1 MGETMQHVFAP
12 LRKLQWQLSLSY
24 IMVVMVAIPALLGV
38 GLALLVILTPPAIS
52 LSPAEQLVQGLE
64 SKTAPQ
70 LLQGMQG
77 HPNQKWL
84 EQWAINFIENQRT
97 KSDIVEQKAAHLNVA
112 KKLAVMILDP
122 GGQVIASDPSIPPS
136 LVHPGL
142 STQQFLLQ
150 KLQLDTL
157 ESQNVIRAAFAN
169 DQRLDNL
176 VYTFVDGRTIVAV
189 PVVDAQQG
197 PVGVLFVVVKGLK
210 GTGSPPAPSNPVRAF
225 FSQLAG
231 GSQQSSASTSEAW
244 TPSNLLLYA
253 ILLIIITS
261 VIGTAFGVVTAR
273 RITHRLQQI
282 TAAARSWSRGH
293 FEVTV
298 SDSSP
303 DELGQLAQDLNRMAQ
318 QVQVLLD
325 TRQELALMEER
336 QRVARDLHDSV
347 KQHAFAIS
355 LLIGAAKSRLPG
367 EPEAAQTYL
376 VRAGDLADHTRQ
388 ELTAILQQLRP
399 AELVEEGLRTA
410 LQDYTRQWSQRTG
423 IAAEFSAQGGYSIPL
438 DIEEALFRVAQE
450 ALANV
455 ARHSQASQIQV
466 KLEQEPDL
474 VCLGIHDNGTGFDM
488 AQGASKGQ
496 GLTNMLERVEAH
508 HGTLSISSATGG
520 TLVEACIPLVTSQ
533 PAGVQAAAAKE
544 DDL

>member
-12 LRKLQWQLSLSY
+12 VRKLQWQLSLSY

-38 GLALLVILTPPAIS
+38 GLALLVILTPPATR

-64 SKTAPQ
+64 SKIAPQ

-77 HPNQKWL
+77 HPNQRWL
-84 EQWAINFIENQRT
+84 EQWTINFIENQRT
-97 KSDIVEQKAAHLNVA
+97 KANKVEQEAAQLNVA
-112 KKLAVMILDP
+112 EKLAVMILDP

-150 KLQLDTL
+150 KLQLKTL

-176 VYTFVDGRTIVAV
+176 VYTFVDGRTIAAV
-189 PVVDAQQG
+189 PIVDAQQG
-197 PVGVLFVVVKGLK
+197 PIGVLFVVVKGLK
-210 GTGSPPAPSNPVRAF
+210 GTDSPPAPSNPVSAF

-231 GSQQSSASTSEAW
+231 GGQQYSASTSDAW
-244 TPSNLLLYA
+244 TPSKLLLYA
-253 ILLIIITS
+253 TLLIIITS

-273 RITHRLQQI
+273 RITCRLQRI
-282 TAAARSWSRGH
+282 TSAVHAWSRGH

-303 DELGQLAQDLNRMAQ
+303 DELGQLALDLNRMAQ

-325 TRQELALMEER
+325 TRRELALMEER

-355 LLIGAAKSRLPG
+355 LLIGAAQSRLPG

-399 AELVEEGLRTA
+399 AALVEEGLRMA
-410 LQDYTRQWSQRTG
+410 LQDYTRQWSQRTA
-423 IAAEFSAQGGYSIPL
+423 ITAEFSAQGGYSMPL
-438 DIEEALFRVAQE
+438 DIEEALFRIAQE

-455 ARHSQASQIQV
+455 ARHSQASQTQV
-466 KLEQEPDL
+466 QLEQEPGQ
-474 VCLGIHDNGTGFDM
+474 VCLMIHDNGTGFDM

-496 GLTNMLERVEAH
+496 GLTNMRERVEAH
-508 HGTLSISSATGG
+508 RGTLSIASETSG
-520 TLVEACIPLVTSQ
+520 TLVKACIPLVTSQ
-533 PAGVQAAAAKE
+533 PVGIQAAAAKE
-544 DDL
+544 DYL

>member
-1 MGETMQHVFAP
+1 MQHVFAP

-38 GLALLVILTPPAIS
+38 GLALLVILTPAATR

-64 SKTAPQ
+64 SQIAPQ

-77 HPNQKWL
+77 HPNQRRL
-84 EQWAINFIENQRT
+84 EQWAINFIVNQYA
-97 KSDIVEQKAAHLNVA
+97 KANKVEQQADHLNVA
-112 KKLAVMILDP
+112 EKLAVMILDS
-122 GGQVIASDPSIPPS
+122 GGQVIASDPAIPPS
-136 LVHPGL
+136 LVHLGL

-150 KLQLDTL
+150 KLQLDMP

-189 PVVDAQQG
+189 PVVDTQRG
-197 PVGVLFVVVKGLK
+197 PVGVLFVVARGLK
-210 GTGSPPAPSNPVRAF
+210 GSDTPSTLSSPVVAF
-225 FSQLAG
+225 FSQIANG
-231 GSQQSSASTSEAW
+231 GQQNASTGGVW
-244 TPSNLLLYA
+244 TSSNLLLYA

-261 VIGTAFGVVTAR
+261 IIGTTFGMVSAK

-282 TAAARSWSRGH
+282 TSAARSWSRGH

-318 QVQVLLD
+318 QVQTLLD
-325 TRQELALMEER
+325 TRQELTLMEER

-355 LLIGAAKSRLPG
+355 LLIGAAQSRLPG

-399 AELVEEGLRTA
+399 AALVEEGLRTA
-410 LQDYTRQWSQRTG
+410 LHNYVHQWSQRTG

-438 DIEEALFRVAQE
+438 DIEEALYRVAQE

-455 ARHSQASQIQV
+455 ARHSQASQVQV
-466 KLEQEPDL
+466 QLEQESGQ
-474 VCLGIHDNGTGFDM
+474 VCLAIHDNGTGFDM
-488 AQGASKGQ
+488 AQDTGKGQ
-496 GLTNMLERVEAH
+496 GLTNMRERVDAH
-508 HGTLSISSATGG
+508 RGTLSISGTIEG
-520 TLVEACIPLVTSQ
+520 TLVKACIPLVTSQ
-533 PAGVQAAAAKE
+533 PARVQAATAKE
-544 DDL
+544 DVL

>member
-1 MGETMQHVFAP
+1 MGDTMQHVLAP

-38 GLALLVILTPPAIS
+38 GLALLVILTPPATR
-52 LSPAEQLVQGLE
+52 LSPAGQLVQGLE
-64 SKTAPQ
+64 SKIAPQ

-77 HPNQKWL
+77 RPKQEWL
-84 EQWAINFIENQRT
+84 KQWAINFVEDQRT
-97 KSDIVEQKAAHLNVA
+97 KANKIEQQAVHLNVDE
-112 KKLAVMILDP
+112 KLAVLILDS
-122 GGQVIASDPSIPPS
+122 GGQVIASDPAIPPS
-136 LVHPGL
+136 VVPPGL

-157 ESQNVIRAAFAN
+157 ESQNIIRAAFAN
-169 DQRLDNL
+169 DQRPDNL

-189 PVVDAQQG
+189 PVVDDQRG
-197 PVGVLFVVVKGLK
+197 PVGVLFIVVRGLK
-210 GTGSPPAPSNPVRAF
+210 GSDTTATPSNPVTAF
-225 FSQLAG
+225 FSQLTG
-231 GSQQSSASTSEAW
+231 GSQQNSASTGEAW
-244 TPSNLLLYA
+244 TPSKLLLYA
-253 ILLIIITS
+253 TLLIIMTS
-261 VIGTAFGVVTAR
+261 VIGTSFGVVTAR
-273 RITHRLQQI
+273 RITRRLKRI
-282 TAAARSWSRGH
+282 TSAAHAWSRGH

-325 TRQELALMEER
+325 TRRELALVEER

-355 LLIGAAKSRLPG
+355 LLIGAAQSRLPG

-376 VRAGDLADHTRQ
+376 VRAGDLTDHTRQ

-399 AELVEEGLRTA
+399 AALVEEGLRTA

-438 DIEEALFRVAQE
+438 DIEEALFRVAQD

-455 ARHSQASQIQV
+455 TRNSQASQVQV
-466 KLEQEPDL
+466 QLEQKPGQ
-474 VCLGIHDNGTGFDM
+474 VCLMIHDNGIGFDM
-488 AQGASKGQ
+488 THGANKGQ
-496 GLTNMLERVEAH
+496 GLTNMRERVEAH
-508 HGTLSISSATGG
+508 RG
-520 TLVEACIPLVTSQ
+520 
-533 PAGVQAAAAKE
+533 
-544 DDL
+544 

>member
-1 MGETMQHVFAP
+1 MQHVFAP

-38 GLALLVILTPPAIS
+38 GLALLVILTPAATR
-52 LSPAEQLVQGLE
+52 LSPAGQLVQGLE

-77 HPNQKWL
+77 HPNQAWL
-84 EQWAINFIENQRT
+84 RQWAINFIENQRT
-97 KSDIVEQKAAHLNVA
+97 KADKVEQQAVHLNVA
-112 KKLAVMILDP
+112 EKLAVLILDP
-122 GGQVIASDPSIPPS
+122 GGQVIASDPAIPPS
-136 LVHPGL
+136 LAHPGL

-169 DQRLDNL
+169 DQRQDNL

-189 PVVDAQQG
+189 PVVDTQRG
-197 PVGVLFVVVKGLK
+197 PVGVLFVVVRGLK
-210 GTGSPPAPSNPVRAF
+210 GSDTTATPSNPVIAF

-231 GSQQSSASTSEAW
+231 GSQQSSASTGEAW
-244 TPSNLLLYA
+244 TPSNLLLSA
-253 ILLIIITS
+253 TLLIIMTS
-261 VIGTAFGVVTAR
+261 VIGTTFGVVTAR
-273 RITHRLQQI
+273 RITRRLQRI
-282 TAAARSWSRGH
+282 TSAAHAWSRGH

-298 SDSSP
+298 SDSSR

-325 TRQELALMEER
+325 TRRELALMEER

-355 LLIGAAKSRLPG
+355 LLIGAAQSRLPG

-399 AELVEEGLRTA
+399 AALVEEGLRMA
-410 LQDYTRQWSQRTG
+410 LQDYTGQWSQRTG

-455 ARHSQASQIQV
+455 TRHSQASQVQV
-466 KLEQEPDL
+466 QLEQEPGQ
-474 VCLGIHDNGTGFDM
+474 VCLMIHDNGSGFDM

-496 GLTNMLERVEAH
+496 GLTNMRERVEAH
-508 HGTLSISSATGG
+508 HGTLSISSDSMG
-520 TLVEACIPLVTSQ
+520 TLVTACIPLAISQ
-533 PAGVQAAAAKE
+533 PAGVQAATAKE
-544 DDL
+544 GDL

>member
-38 GLALLVILTPPAIS
+38 GLALLVILTPPATR
-52 LSPAEQLVQGLE
+52 LSPAEQLVQGVE
-64 SKTAPQ
+64 SQIAPQ
-70 LLQGMQG
+70 NVHRMQG
-77 HPNQKWL
+77 HPNQIWL
-84 EQWAINFIENQRT
+84 EQCAINFIENQRT
-97 KSDIVEQKAAHLNVA
+97 KANTVEQQAVHLNVA
-112 KKLAVMILDP
+112 EKLAVMILDP
-122 GGQVIASDPSIPPS
+122 GGKVIASDPAIPPS
-136 LVHPGL
+136 VMHPGL

-150 KLQLDTL
+150 KLQLDTP

-176 VYTFVDGRTIVAV
+176 VYTFVDGRTIAAV
-189 PVVDAQQG
+189 PVVDAQRG
-197 PVGVLFVVVKGLK
+197 PVGVLFVVVRGLK
-210 GTGSPPAPSNPVRAF
+210 GGDTPSAPSNPVVAY
-225 FSQLAG
+225 FSQIANG
-231 GSQQSSASTSEAW
+231 GQHNAATGGIWTS
-244 TPSNLLLYA
+244 SNLLLYA

-261 VIGTAFGVVTAR
+261 AIGTTFGVVTAR

-318 QVQVLLD
+318 QVQALLD
-325 TRQELALMEER
+325 TRQELTLMEER

-355 LLIGAAKSRLPG
+355 LLIGAAQSRLPG

-399 AELVEEGLRTA
+399 AALVEDGLRTA
-410 LQDYTRQWSQRTG
+410 LQDYTRQWSQRNG
-423 IAAEFSAQGGYSIPL
+423 IAAEFSVQGGYSIPL

-455 ARHSQASQIQV
+455 ARHSQASQVQV
-466 KLEQEPDL
+466 QLEQEPGQ
-474 VCLGIHDNGTGFDM
+474 VCLAIHDNGTGFDM
-488 AQGASKGQ
+488 AQGTGKGQ
-496 GLTNMLERVEAH
+496 GLTNMRERVDAH
-508 HGTLSISSATGG
+508 RGTLSISGTIVG
-520 TLVEACIPLVTSQ
+520 TLVKACVPLAISQ
-533 PAGVQAAAAKE
+533 PAGVQAATAKK